1 MQQQTIDSL
10 KTLKWLLDEGVLTAE
25 EFEAQK
31 RTILNNDEP
40 KRMQPE
46 PINMKP
52 APVAQP
58 VTSIQSKNGQNA
70 LLLWAAIFVVTSLLR
85 ELLMRADVIDSFS
98 PFFGA
103 LLLLSTASNL
113 LPALAVQDKRY
124 RMPCVLVVGLITLYY
139 LFMNIVNM
147 ISDLQL

>member
-52 APVAQP
+52 APVAEHP
-58 VTSIQSKNGQNA
+58 IDKWTKRPLVMGGHICGYKP
-70 LLLWAAIFVVTSLLR
+70 AA
-85 ELLMRADVIDSFS
+85 
-98 PFFGA
+98 
-103 LLLLSTASNL
+103 
-113 LPALAVQDKRY
+113 
-124 RMPCVLVVGLITLYY
+124 
-139 LFMNIVNM
+139 
-147 ISDLQL
+147 